1 MKVKSMQT
9 IHMGN
14 YLGLLR
20 KIFHNGFT
28 QKTSQGESV
37 GLLGEQL
44 MFKDVGLRFPM
55 LTARKLYWK
64 NVAGELD
71 WMLSGSTNIKDL
83 HEHCDSHIW
92 DAWADED
99 GNIGPV
105 YGEQLRRWNAGGFY
119 AADFDT
125 FRANILDQ
133 AVHWLEDL
141 IKVPWSRRH
150 VLSLWNVA
158 DLSPKQMPSC
168 IITIQ
173 ACLTPIPPGQH
184 PIERFGG
191 HRAALNLLVTLRS
204 SDAMLGLPQDIACYA
219 LFLKYLAD
227 YLGYWPG
234 SLYMTLNNVHIYK
247 DHFEQYQK
255 LMSQAQYLPPIEKGT
270 PQVFCMVGE
279 DHIQRRSTKE
289 FFDRA
294 NTFGSY
300 NVDNYEPQPFIKMR

>member
-1 MKVKSMQT
+1 MQT
-9 IHMGN
+9 VHMGN

-71 WMLSGSTNIKDL
+71 WMLSGSTNIADL

-92 DAWADED
+92 DSWADEN

-105 YGEQLRRWNAGGFY
+105 YGHQLRYWGQEPCDALHPVDLDRAGM
-119 AADFDT
+119 
-125 FRANILDQ
+125 DQ
-133 AVHWLEDL
+133 AIHWLEDL

-150 VLSLWNVA
+150 VLSLWNPS

-168 IITIQ
+168 IVMMQ
-173 ACLTPIPPGQH
+173 ACLTPIPPGQRS
-184 PIERFGG
+184 IALFG
-191 HRAALNLLVTLRS
+191 REIWTALNLLVTLRS

-270 PQVFCMVGE
+270 PQVVCKAE
-279 DHIQRRSTKE
+279 DVIRCRTPKA
-289 FFDRA
+289 FFDDA
-294 NTFGSY
+294 DTFDLY
-300 NVDNYEPQPFIKMR
+300 HIDNYEPQPFIKMR